1 MSLVTPSSWPGRIS
15 RFSGVKLQLDCS
27 GSPEQETVMN
37 AGALPKLSM
46 KDGKGVMVTVA
57 VPCCPAVSVFDG
69 DMLETVTAN
78 DELH

>member
-1 MSLVTPSSWPGRIS
+1 
-15 RFSGVKLQLDCS
+15 
-27 GSPEQETVMN
+27 MN
-37 AGALPKLSM
+37 AGTLPILSR

-69 DMLETVTAN
+69 DRLETVTAN